1 MKKEEKKVKE
11 VKIYKEPNKAEE
23 ETTINVLYEENVL
36 SIYTNKVELQRQL
49 NKIAGEPSKEY
60 KKGKSILASN
70 WNIPL
75 SEKTKISK
83 KSLFFVYICIKMY
96 TNILKGEMFK

>member
-1 MKKEEKKVKE
+1 MKKEEKKVK
-11 VKIYKEPNKAEE
+11 VYKEPNKDEE

-70 WNIPL
+70 WNITL
-75 SEKTKISK
+75 SEKTKISRIVLK
-83 KSLFFVYICIKMY
+83 A
-96 TNILKGEMFK
+96 NIFEL

>member
-1 MKKEEKKVKE
+1 MKKEEKKVK
-11 VKIYKEPNKAEE
+11 VYKEPNKDEE

-36 SIYTNKVELQRQL
+36 STYTNKVELQRQL

-75 SEKTKISK
+75 SEKTKISRIVLK
-83 KSLFFVYICIKMY
+83 A
-96 TNILKGEMFK
+96 NIFEL

>member
-1 MKKEEKKVKE
+1 MKKEKKKVKE
-11 VKIYKEPNKAEE
+11 VKIYKEPNKTEE

-60 KKGKSILASN
+60 RKGKSILASN
-70 WNIPL
+70 WNISL

-83 KSLFFVYICIKMY
+83 IVLKA
-96 TNILKGEMFK
+96 NIFDL

>member
-1 MKKEEKKVKE
+1 MKKEEKKVK
-11 VKIYKEPNKAEE
+11 VYKEPNKDEE
-23 ETTINVLYEENVL
+23 ETTINGLYEENVL

-75 SEKTKISK
+75 SEKTKISRIVLK
-83 KSLFFVYICIKMY
+83 A
-96 TNILKGEMFK
+96 NIFEL